1 LRRGR
6 GGFLFVVMGN
16 KVDVL
21 GVRNSVAE
29 EIGGGIAAESASG
42 VIGENGTGN

>member
-1 LRRGR
+1 M
-6 GGFLFVVMGN
+6 VVGN

-29 EIGGGIAAESASG
+29 ETGGGIAAECASG